1 MFRRSNKD
9 DGRSKQGSLFSVLP
23 NVDSNDKG
31 GGSIDVSSLK
41 VIKEI
46 VKGNKAKYDSR
57 NNDIDDY
64 KYQSPKPPEQKSFNS
79 NNGSGVRG
87 PRPVYDTTTSSSGYS
102 PMSFQYQDSRF
113 QEQKQNDDYA
123 RNNNK
128 KSSSN
133 IYSNSKG
140 SKSGYSPRSS
150 SSSVNKK
157 VKLKTSVDFDINSN
171 LTTMIAAW
179 KIKYFV
185 TLIQKKTI
193 KLESQKQIR
202 LLTRELDKRTSQ
214 LKTIDNKY
222 ATEKNALL
230 LELDKHIEHEAEINK
245 ELGELRRHHDDFR
258 NHNSELVSLV
268 QKIDNKKIDEKNMD
282 LQDLI
287 DSYKREIQVQI
298 EQVGKLNIYKDLHE
312 REVSKNEV
320 LKTEL
325 EVTRK
330 TCQEL
335 IFKLSSNEV
344 ELDVRRMSESQ
355 KEKELNKE
363 INNLKGIIKLQEKE
377 IQDNYER
384 IEGLEKA
391 LIDFRDGIEITVRD
405 LKQNFKTELGNKQ
418 DEVVGLMQQVEAMKL
433 EKERENANMV
443 GSLAQQ
449 IAEMQVKEREI
460 ARDLTNVFDVERK
473 ELLAKIS
480 AANVETLEVKHEKE
494 ELEKMIGEMNKL
506 LMIKD
511 DDIKNLK
518 KQHNQLM
525 KDKVVVQEI
534 IETIAGKARSFE
546 TEKDTLK
553 EDVEKLHRNV
563 GKGEVMIQSL
573 KDSIAALEKRLQST
587 SMSLERSYM
596 TNEDNE
602 ENLRT
607 TRTALVNT
615 TGYCRFIEE
624 QLFMARKGGE
634 VIGVISSKASSDKLK
649 STQGSRSFIDSFG
662 FSASNVIDENQ
673 ESAFSQFSP
682 AAIKLQEKKSPVKN
696 VENISTLEN
705 RLSNLIATLED
716 KLYSGNND
724 DGNYSNFV
732 DIANTVPKAADSNGA
747 SVDDNSKQ
755 IKREAKE
762 KVENIRLELNHDVN
776 LCLENIDEVYSL
788 SKKRDKIRNQLLQ
801 WEKDFFGLCG
811 RHPDTADKKRSNIF
825 SSICTEFM
833 QIQRVARDKYEEA
846 KMLLAQVEDVYFQFD
861 EARGVVEKLT
871 GKRPDDFTYRIVLPN
886 ENLIAIENPY
896 LNRKSDDD
904 KNDNAS
910 FMIEEKKSIA
920 EEKKVERPTNNN
932 RVARRSTIA
941 GPSKQADIL
950 NRVAAFKNNDA
961 KAVQASPKKAENVD
975 FVKVTDEIS
984 KVTGEIKEFETFL
997 LKINKDIDL
1006 LNQEE
1011 KSTNARVTEW
1021 IVNFKKL
1028 NNNQEPNNK
1037 DKKGVAVFDDQFKIK
1052 NRLKELNKQ
1061 RDSTIS
1067 FLDNSKLSLKSL
1079 NQRFERR

>member
-1 MFRRSNKD
+1 MVFSMFRRSNND
-9 DGRSKQGSLFSVLP
+9 DSRSKQVSIFSPLP

-46 VKGNKAKYDSR
+46 VKGNKAKYDNR

-79 NNGSGVRG
+79 NNSSGVRG
-87 PRPVYDTTTSSSGYS
+87 PRPVYDTTSSSSGYS

-113 QEQKQNDDYA
+113 QEQKQNDDYT
-123 RNNNK
+123 RSNNK
-128 KSSSN
+128 KSSNNNYSN
-133 IYSNSKG
+133 SNSNSKG

-245 ELGELRRHHDDFR
+245 ELGELRQHHDDFR

-418 DEVVGLMQQVEAMKL
+418 EEVVGLMQQVEAMKL
-433 EKERENANMV
+433 EKERENANMM

-480 AANVETLEVKHEKE
+480 AANIETLEVKHEKE
-494 ELEKMIGEMNKL
+494 EKENMIGEMKKL
-506 LMIKD
+506 LLVKD

-553 EDVEKLHRNV
+553 EDVDKLHRNV

-573 KDSIAALEKRLQST
+573 KDSIGTLEKRLQST
-587 SMSLERSYM
+587 SISLERSNM

-634 VIGVISSKASSDKLK
+634 VIGVISSKASNDKLK
-649 STQGSRSFIDSFG
+649 STQASRSFIDSFG
-662 FSASNVIDENQ
+662 FSPSNVLDENQ
-673 ESAFSQFSP
+673 ETAFSSSLSSLSP

-747 SVDDNSKQ
+747 SVDESSKQ

-788 SKKRDKIRNQLLQ
+788 SKKRDKIRSQLLQ

-871 GKRPDDFTYRIVLPN
+871 GKRPDDFTYRIVLPD

-904 KNDNAS
+904 KNDKNDKNDKGS
-910 FMIEEKKSIA
+910 FVIEEKKSVA
-920 EEKKVERPTNNN
+920 EEKRVDVGRDSSGRPNNN
-932 RVARRSTIA
+932 RLARRSTVA
-941 GPSKQADIL
+941 GPLKQADIL

-961 KAVQASPKKAENVD
+961 KKVVEDGVD

-984 KVTGEIKEFETFL
+984 KVTGEIKEFEAFL

-1006 LNQEE
+1006 LSQE
-1011 KSTNARVTEW
+1011 
-1021 IVNFKKL
+1021 
-1028 NNNQEPNNK
+1028 
-1037 DKKGVAVFDDQFKIK
+1037 DKKGVAVFDDQLKIK
-1052 NRLKELNKQ
+1052 QRLKDLHKQ
-1061 RDSTIS
+1061 KESTKS
-1067 FLDNSKLSLKSL
+1067 FLDNSKLVLKNL
-1079 NQRFERR
+1079 NQRFR